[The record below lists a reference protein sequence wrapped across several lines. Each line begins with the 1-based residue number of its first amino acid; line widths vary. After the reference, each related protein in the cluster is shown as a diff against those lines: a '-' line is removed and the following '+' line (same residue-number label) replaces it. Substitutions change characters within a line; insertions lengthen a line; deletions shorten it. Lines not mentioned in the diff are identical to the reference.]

1 MERNRPVTVLALSAV
16 ALICIVGV
24 CFTFAAAPEHPI
36 RSSLLALTVIL
47 GGLLAITGIHFLMFV
62 PLFSIITKL
71 WGKNRRPGGAEHG
84 AGG

>member
-1 MERNRPVTVLALSAV
+1 
-16 ALICIVGV
+16 
-24 CFTFAAAPEHPI
+24 
-36 RSSLLALTVIL
+36 LTVIL